1 MAIPFKSTISV
12 KQIEDV
18 YQISNKNGGLLLRG
32 GHGQLGG
39 NYLNLD
45 STSLIALYSAQSS
58 NICIGAN
65 NQSSSSTN

>member
-18 YQISNKNGGLLLRG
+18 YQISNKSGGLLLRG
-32 GHGQLGG
+32 GQLEG

-45 STSLIALYSAQSS
+45 STSLIALYSSQQS

-65 NQSSSSTN
+65 NQSSRSDN